1 MGAEGQSRGAGGL
14 GRRSAP
20 GQMGT
25 SLSLGETSSR
35 GRRLIGPPAGVGKA
49 SGEDC
54 CVAASSLT
62 RWGGCAA
69 VLGGLSTAFV
79 GEFFPFHHSK
89 SEGE

>member
-1 MGAEGQSRGAGGL
+1 MGAEGQSTGAGGL
-14 GRRSAP
+14 RRRSAP

-25 SLSLGETSSR
+25 SSLSETSSR
-35 GRRLIGPPAGVGKA
+35 GRRLISAPAGVGKA

-69 VLGGLSTAFV
+69 VLGGVSTAFV
-79 GEFFPFHHSK
+79 GGFFPPHHSK
-89 SEGE
+89 SKGE

>member
-1 MGAEGQSRGAGGL
+1 MGAEGQRKGAGGL
-14 GRRSAP
+14 GRRGTP

-25 SLSLGETSSR
+25 RPIRETSSK
-35 GRRLIGPPAGVGKA
+35 GRHLVGAPDAVGKA

-54 CVAASSLT
+54 SVAASSLI

-79 GEFFPFHHSK
+79 GEVLPLHHSK
-89 SEGE
+89 SKGE